1 MKYVITGAG
10 QIGTQL
16 TEDLLA
22 DGHEVTV
29 VQRTARPIDG
39 ADCVVGDA
47 GDPEVLHAAA
57 SGAAAIF
64 HCIHAAYD
72 PKSWRASLPQRERVV
87 MDVAADAG
95 IPVVFPESVYAFGA
109 AASDLSET
117 APLQPCSPL
126 GEVRAEL
133 LAARAAHPAITIS
146 VVASDLVGPTATP
159 ASSMALA
166 TVIGPVAKGRPA
178 FVLADPDLPHAL
190 TYIPDMSRAMI
201 VAAQHAA
208 DLAPT
213 GDRIVSV
220 PSRPAQSLRD
230 LAVRVAD
237 GGRARVVKVPRGLVR
252 AAGLVNASMR
262 SLHQQGYL
270 WYRPTVLRDGVLTGA
285 YGLTATP
292 WDEMILQR
300 G

>member
-16 TEDLLA
+16 AQDLLA

-29 VQRTARPIDG
+29 VQRTARPIEG
-39 ADCVVGDA
+39 VTCVVGDA
-47 GDPEVLHAAA
+47 GDPEILRTAAQGA
-57 SGAAAIF
+57 SAIF

-72 PKSWRASLPQRERVV
+72 PKSWREELPQRERTV
-87 MDVAADAG
+87 MDVAAEAG

-109 AASDLSET
+109 GAEDLSET
-117 APLQPCSPL
+117 SPLRPCSPL

-133 LAARAAHPAITIS
+133 LAARAAHPATTLS
-146 VVASDLVGPTATP
+146 VVASDLVGPTSTP
-159 ASSMALA
+159 SSSMALA
-166 TVIGPVAKGRPA
+166 TVIAPVAKGRPA

-190 TYIPDMSRAMI
+190 TYIPDMTRAMI
-201 VAAQHAA
+201 VAARHA
-208 DLAPT
+208 DELAPD
-213 GDRIVSV
+213 GDRILLV
-220 PSRPAQSLRD
+220 PGQPAQSLRQ
-230 LAVRVAD
+230 LALRVAD
-237 GGRARVVKVPRGLVR
+237 GGRARVVKVPRGVLR
-252 AAGLVNASMR
+252 AAGLLNASMR
-262 SLHQQGYL
+262 SLHRQGYL
-270 WYRPTVLRDGVLTGA
+270 WYRPTVLRDGVLATS